1 MLAYVLMPVGFVLVI
16 KGADLF
22 VNAAS
27 ALARRLGISDLVIG
41 LTVVAF
47 GTSLPELAVN
57 ATASVQGDAGITIGN
72 IIGSNIANILL
83 ILGISGLVFP
93 LAVTKGTTWKEI
105 PLSLLAAILVGI
117 LANDRFIDQGPAS
130 VLTRID
136 GLVFLCFFAIF
147 LYYSVTIARRVEG
160 IESNLPQE
168 ATSLRRTSLLMGVG
182 FVALIAGSKWVVDGA
197 VKLALALGVTETAV
211 GLTIVAVGTSLP
223 ELATSV
229 MAAYRKNPD
238 IAVGNVV
245 GSNIFNIFF
254 ILGASALIRPIP
266 FAPRTN
272 IDIGVLLVASSLL
285 FLWMFTGRRRMLDR
299 WEAAVFLA
307 LYLGYLVA
315 IAIWLK

>member
-22 VNAAS
+22 VNAAT
-27 ALARRLGISDLVIG
+27 ALARRLGVSDLVIG

-57 ATASVQGDAGITIGN
+57 VAASVQGTAGITIGN
-72 IIGSNIANILL
+72 IVGSNIANILL
-83 ILGISGLVFP
+83 ILGMSGLVFP

-117 LANDRFIDQGPAS
+117 LANDRFIDHGPAS

-147 LYYSVTIARRVEG
+147 LYYSVSIARRIEGVEK
-160 IESNLPQE
+160 SLPPE
-168 ATSLRRTSLLMGVG
+168 ATGLHRAGLLMGIG
-182 FVALIAGSKWVVDGA
+182 FVALIVGSKWVVNGA
-197 VKLALALGVTETAV
+197 VKLALSLNVSETTV

-254 ILGASALIRPIP
+254 VLGVSALIRPVP

-285 FLWMFTGRRRMLDR
+285 FLWMFTGKRRTLDR

-307 LYLGYLVA
+307 LYAAYLVV
-315 IAIWLK
+315 IALWLK

>member
-1 MLAYVLMPVGFVLVI
+1 MWAYVLMPVGFVLVI

-27 ALARRLGISDLVIG
+27 AVARRLGVSDLAIG

-57 ATASVQGDAGITIGN
+57 VTASIQGDTGITIGN

-93 LAVTKGTTWKEI
+93 LAVTQGTTWKEI
-105 PLSLLAAILVGI
+105 PLSLLAAVLVGI
-117 LANDRFIDQGPAS
+117 MANDRFIDQSPAS

-136 GLVFLCFFAIF
+136 GLVLLCFFVIF

-160 IESNLPQE
+160 IESGLPQE
-168 ATSLRRTSLLMGVG
+168 AASLGKAVLSMGLG
-182 FVALIAGSKWVVDGA
+182 FIALIVGSKWVVDGA
-197 VKLALALGVTETAV
+197 VKLALSLGVSETAV

-254 ILGASALIRPIP
+254 ILSASALIRPVP

-285 FLWMFTGRRRMLDR
+285 FLWMFTGKRRTLDR
-299 WEAAVFLA
+299 WESGVFLVLYA
-307 LYLGYLVA
+307 GYLGA
-315 IAIWLK
+315 IAVWLK